1 MPENPII
8 QAMKQIADEKRIPM
22 ESVLHTVESA
32 LAVAYR
38 KDFGSKDQ
46 NIKVDFSLEDGSS
59 RVFDVKTVVDDEKK
73 AKTEAYD
80 AERKA
85 KMEAEEAEREAKVA
99 AGETVVRTEE
109 EAHEAMEEKTETEEK
124 PEVIFE
130 RFDPKTEISLTDA
143 KVLKK
148 GAKIEDVIKTELF
161 PPAAYGRMAAQTA
174 KQVIIQQLREAEREI
189 VFKEYK
195 DKEGEM
201 INANVQRQEG
211 KLVMFDIGHTMAIM
225 PPAEQL
231 PTEQYRAGARIKV
244 YIVSVNAT
252 TKGPEIIVSRTHPEM
267 VRKLFAT
274 EVPEIQNKTVEI
286 KAVARE
292 AGFRSK
298 IAVVSLQ
305 PNIDPIGSC
314 VGQRGSRVQTVI
326 NELGG
331 EKIDII
337 EWSED
342 QIAFIGN
349 ALSPAKVISINLDEA
364 QHTARVEVK
373 EDQLSLAIGKSGQN
387 VRLAAKLTG
396 WRIDIV
402 GEGIKA
408 QGVEAKVEDTEV
420 KAEVK
425 TEEKT
430 EDTKVEE
437 VVQEEKSEVV
447 EEKTEDKTTAEKTD
461 TDEKVKKPD
470 ANKTEKDGKK
480 KKSKKE

>member
-1 MPENPII
+1 MAENPII
-8 QAMKQIADEKRIPM
+8 EAMKQIAEEKRIPM
-22 ESVLHTVESA
+22 ESVIHTVEAA

-38 KDFGSKDQ
+38 KDFGDKDQ

-73 AKTEAYD
+73 AQTEAYD
-80 AERKA
+80 AERKSRL
-85 KMEAEEAEREAKVA
+85 EAEEAERAAKVA
-99 AGETVVRTEE
+99 AGETVVRTEQEAQAMKQE
-109 EAHEAMEEKTETEEK
+109 EAQEATQPSPEAAEE
-124 PEVIFE
+124 PAFE
-130 RFDPKTEISLTDA
+130 RFDPKTEITVADAQALQPGA
-143 KVLKK
+143 KVS
-148 GAKIEDVIKTELF
+148 DVIRTELF

-189 VFKEYK
+189 VFKEFK

-201 INANVQRQEG
+201 INATVQRQEG
-211 KLVMFDIGHTMAIM
+211 RLIMFDIGHAMAIM
-225 PPAEQL
+225 PPSEQL

-244 YIVSVNAT
+244 YIVSVNST

-267 VRKLFAT
+267 VRKLFAF
-274 EVPEIQNKTVEI
+274 EVPEIQNGTVEI

-298 IAVVSLQ
+298 IAVTSLQ

-337 EWSED
+337 EWSD
-342 QIAFIGN
+342 DSIAFIGN
-349 ALSPAKVISINLDEA
+349 ALSPAKVISMTLDDDT
-364 QHTARVEVK
+364 HTAKVEVK

-402 GEGIKA
+402 GEGGAPRRSKEEAAAEAEAKA
-408 QGVEAKVEDTEV
+408 AAATPAADAPDTEAPAVEASETPASTPA
-420 KAEVK
+420 AEPNP
-425 TEEKT
+425 EKPAGEGT
-430 EDTKVEE
+430 
-437 VVQEEKSEVV
+437 QS
-447 EEKTEDKTTAEKTD
+447 
-461 TDEKVKKPD
+461 
-470 ANKTEKDGKK
+470 
-480 KKSKKE
+480 S

>member
-1 MPENPII
+1 MATNPII
-8 QAMKQIADEKRIPM
+8 EAMQQIADEKRIPM
-22 ESVLHTVESA
+22 ESVLHTVEAA

-38 KDFGSKDQ
+38 KDFGDKDQ

-59 RVFDVKTVVDDEKK
+59 RVFDVKTVVEDEKR
-73 AKTEAYD
+73 ATTEAYD

-85 KMEAEEAEREAKVA
+85 RLEAEEAERAAKVA
-99 AGETVVRTEE
+99 AGETVARSEE
-109 EAHEAMEEKTETEEK
+109 EAQAMKHEEAQEAAQPEAEATEE
-124 PEVIFE
+124 PAFE
-130 RFDPKTEISLTDA
+130 RFDPKTEITVADA
-143 KVLKK
+143 QALQP
-148 GAKIEDVIKTELF
+148 GAKIGDVIRTELF

-189 VFKEYK
+189 VFKEFK

-201 INANVQRQEG
+201 INATVQRQEG
-211 KLVMFDIGHTMAIM
+211 RLIMFDIGHAMAIM
-225 PPAEQL
+225 PPSEQL

-244 YIVSVNAT
+244 YIVSVNST
-252 TKGPEIIVSRTHPEM
+252 TKGPEIVVSRTHPEM
-267 VRKLFAT
+267 VRKLFAF
-274 EVPEIQNKTVEI
+274 EVPEIQNGTVEI

-298 IAVVSLQ
+298 IAVTSLQ
-305 PNIDPIGSC
+305 ANIDPIGSC

-342 QIAFIGN
+342 NIAFIGN
-349 ALSPAKVISINLDEA
+349 ALSPAKVISISLDDDS
-364 QHTARVEVK
+364 HTAKVEVK

-402 GEGIKA
+402 GEGGAPRRSKEEIAAEQEQKA
-408 QGVEAKVEDTEV
+408 ADEAAPATVEA
-420 KAEVK
+420 
-425 TEEKT
+425 
-430 EDTKVEE
+430 
-437 VVQEEKSEVV
+437 SE
-447 EEKTEDKTTAEKTD
+447 TTAGTPAEAPAAPPIETPAAPVAEAPAADEPKT
-461 TDEKVKKPD
+461 
-470 ANKTEKDGKK
+470 
-480 KKSKKE
+480 S

>member
-1 MPENPII
+1 MSDNPII
-8 QAMKQIADEKRIPM
+8 QAMQQIADEKRIPM
-22 ESVLHTVESA
+22 DSVIHTVEAA

-59 RVFDVKTVVDDEKK
+59 RVFDVKTVVEDEKK
-73 AKTEAYD
+73 IKTEAFD

-85 KMEAEEAEREAKVA
+85 RMEAEEAEREAKVA

-109 EAHEAMEEKTETEEK
+109 EAKEVVAEKAEEEK
-124 PEVIFE
+124 PEEVFE
-130 RFDPKTEISLTDA
+130 RFDPKTEIALTEA
-143 KVLKK
+143 QALKK
-148 GAKIEDVIKTELF
+148 DSNIGDIIKTELF

-201 INANVQRQEG
+201 INATVQRQEG

-231 PTEQYRAGARIKV
+231 PTEQYRAGARIKT

-274 EVPEIQNKTVEI
+274 EVPEIQNNTVEI

-298 IAVVSLQ
+298 IAVASLQ

-342 QIAFIGN
+342 HITFIGN

-402 GEGIKA
+402 GESAKA
-408 QGVEAKVEDTEV
+408 EGTEV
-420 KAEVK
+420 PAKPDQAVPDK

-430 EDTKVEE
+430 EEPKIKEVEPKTEE
-437 VVQEEKSEVV
+437 VKAEEKPEVV
-447 EEKTEDKTTAEKTD
+447 EEKVEDQATPEKL
-461 TDEKVKKPD
+461 EK
-470 ANKTEKDGKK
+470 AKTEKAEKK

>member
-1 MPENPII
+1 MPENPIV
-8 QAMKQIADEKRIPM
+8 QAMNQIADEKRIPM
-22 ESVLHTVESA
+22 ESVIHTVEAA

-59 RVFDVKTVVDDEKK
+59 RVFDVKTVVEDEKK
-73 AKTEAYD
+73 IKTEAYD

-85 KMEAEEAEREAKVA
+85 RIEAEEAEREAKVA
-99 AGETVVRTEE
+99 AGETVVRSAD
-109 EAHEAMEEKTETEEK
+109 EAEREAMAEKTNSEEK
-124 PEVIFE
+124 PEEAFE
-130 RFDPKTEISLTDA
+130 RFDPKTEITLTDA
-143 KVLKK
+143 SAIKK
-148 GAKIEDVIKTELF
+148 DFNIDDIIKTELF

-201 INANVQRQEG
+201 INATVQRQEG

-225 PPAEQL
+225 PPSEQL

-252 TKGPEIIVSRTHPEM
+252 TKGPEIVVSRTHPEM
-267 VRKLFAT
+267 VKKLFAT
-274 EVPEIQNKTVEI
+274 EVPEIQNNTVEI

-298 IAVVSLQ
+298 IAVTSLQ

-342 QIAFIGN
+342 SITFIGN
-349 ALSPAKVISINLDEA
+349 SLSPAKVIAINLDQE
-364 QHTARVEVK
+364 QHTALVEVK

-402 GEGIKA
+402 GESGKA
-408 QGVEAKVEDTEV
+408 KDAETKTEGEAEPTKTDSAETPET
-420 KAEVK
+420 KAEK
-425 TEEKT
+425 ETEKPVGAPETKT
-430 EDTKVEE
+430 EDTKA
-437 VVQEEKSEVV
+437 
-447 EEKTEDKTTAEKTD
+447 EKTEKPADAEKT
-461 TDEKVKKPD
+461 
-470 ANKTEKDGKK
+470 
-480 KKSKKE
+480 

>member
-1 MPENPII
+1 MSENPII
-8 QAMKQIADEKRIPM
+8 QAMKQITEEKRIPM
-22 ESVLHTVESA
+22 ESVIHTVEAA

-38 KDFGSKDQ
+38 KDFGSKEQ
-46 NIKVDFSLEDGSS
+46 NIKVDFNLEDGSS
-59 RVFDVKTVVDDEKK
+59 RVFDVKTVVEDEKK
-73 AKTEAYD
+73 IKTEAYD
-80 AERKA
+80 AEKKA
-85 KMEAEEAEREAKVA
+85 RLEAEEAEREAKVA
-99 AGETVVRTEE
+99 AGETIVRSADEKPVETQTENS
-109 EAHEAMEEKTETEEK
+109 EK
-124 PEVIFE
+124 PEEVFE
-130 RFDPKTEISLTDA
+130 RFDPKTEITLTDA
-143 KVLKK
+143 SSLKPD
-148 GAKIEDVIKTELF
+148 AKIGDVIRTELF

-189 VFKEYK
+189 VFQEYK

-201 INANVQRQEG
+201 INATVQRQEG
-211 KLVMFDIGHTMAIM
+211 KLVIFDIGHTMAIM
-225 PPAEQL
+225 PPQEQL

-244 YIVSVNAT
+244 FIVSVNAT

-274 EVPEIQNKTVEI
+274 EVPEIQNNTVEI

-292 AGFRSK
+292 AGYRSK
-298 IAVVSLQ
+298 IAVASLQ

-342 QIAFIGN
+342 PIAFIGN
-349 ALSPAKVISINLDEA
+349 ALSPAKVISINLDEEN
-364 QHTARVEVK
+364 HTARVEVK

-402 GEGIKA
+402 GEG
-408 QGVEAKVEDTEV
+408 G
-420 KAEVK
+420 K
-425 TEEKT
+425 TEKTDKPADAEAEKKEESETKTETEKPAEPEPEKT
-430 EDTKVEE
+430 ETPLP
-437 VVQEEKSEVV
+437 
-447 EEKTEDKTTAEKTD
+447 AEATPA
-461 TDEKVKKPD
+461 EP
-470 ANKTEKDGKK
+470 EKDAT
-480 KKSKKE
+480 

>member
-1 MPENPII
+1 MAENPII
-8 QAMKQIADEKRIPM
+8 EAMKQIAEEKRIPM
-22 ESVLHTVESA
+22 ESVIHTVEAA

-38 KDFGSKDQ
+38 KDFGDKDQ
-46 NIKVDFSLEDGSS
+46 NVKVDFSLEDGSS
-59 RVFDVKTVVDDEKK
+59 RVFDVKTVVEDEKK
-73 AKTEAYD
+73 AQTEAYD

-85 KMEAEEAEREAKVA
+85 RLEAEEAERAAKVA

-109 EAHEAMEEKTETEEK
+109 EAQAMKQAEVQETVEPVAGEAEEPT
-124 PEVIFE
+124 FE
-130 RFDPKTEISLTDA
+130 RFDPKTEITVADAQALQPGA
-143 KVLKK
+143 KV
-148 GAKIEDVIKTELF
+148 GDVIRTELF

-189 VFKEYK
+189 VFKEFK

-201 INANVQRQEG
+201 INATVQRQEG
-211 KLVMFDIGHTMAIM
+211 RLIMFDIGHAMAIM
-225 PPAEQL
+225 PPSEQL

-267 VRKLFAT
+267 VRKLFAF
-274 EVPEIQNKTVEI
+274 EVPEIQNGTVEI

-298 IAVVSLQ
+298 IAVTSLQ
-305 PNIDPIGSC
+305 ANIDPIGSC

-342 QIAFIGN
+342 NIAFIGN
-349 ALSPAKVISINLDEA
+349 ALSPAKVISITLDDDT
-364 QHTARVEVK
+364 HTAKVEVK

-402 GEGIKA
+402 GEGGAPRRSKEEIA
-408 QGVEAKVEDTEV
+408 AEAEQG
-420 KAEVK
+420 
-425 TEEKT
+425 
-430 EDTKVEE
+430 
-437 VVQEEKSEVV
+437 
-447 EEKTEDKTTAEKTD
+447 KTD
-461 TDEKVKKPD
+461 AAAEAEPQVEVPAAEAPAEPAAEPAPAEPKADETP
-470 ANKTEKDGKK
+470 
-480 KKSKKE
+480 SS